1 MDDRESFYEYI
12 DRIKQIDQLL
22 EAPSES
28 LIALTERAL
37 EDRNQDPLRDVVL
50 LPLYFPPWVADD
62 REFPRGKLSI
72 TSATC
77 CATLQRLWRR
87 RRRFPRLEKK
97 IERLGKKIR
106 EAQDSD
112 RSLPDLV
119 ARGFLPP
126 RGGKGDQAYL
136 TFLKET
142 DLLGRQRPLPASEM
156 LWTLIN
162 AGEGVAYSGAGFL
175 SFFAIVWSLRY
186 SADRFSAGA
195 SIGLA
200 PPTSYITARCLLPI
214 HALTQACIQRADLL
228 TSLIEILRDMS
239 DLMKKDARARSR
251 EFPFKLDKLTTV
263 LYDYAEMT
271 LARRSFRSCAQD
283 LERWAGSMSAQF
295 DVDEQWR
302 RVRERLQKAIRE
314 AGETGKLVVAEA
326 SPVAGS
332 SEPEAG
338 AGPEG
343 KTESILR
350 RICRAI
356 EGQIDEKA
364 DETAL
369 ANLSVKVPQPR
380 FPTTQA
386 RRRFWEA
393 HSKAANETLEICE
406 LAFRALQDTS
416 EGLARLDSSE
426 IPAIQERLRDLTEA
440 NRKVAAAI
448 EEQILDSVQWCE
460 AVMHREISHASA
472 GNLTELDPAE
482 LVSGLGVAVT
492 FRRIDSPLRLAD
504 AVNKALKGARDDGSW
519 IPGQPFA
526 LDESSGLGESAPTAA
541 IVWMLSGTIAR
552 HRAVTAADQ
561 ALGRYVDWLEATK
574 RTLLVP
580 ERPDSKREPLRVTG
594 WTSER
599 TVRADRIDL
608 WLTAFAINSLLN
620 IRGLMEFRLWQICK
634 QRFTILQGGR
644 SLSELDAVDLGARQ
658 EYRLHRRLTQM
669 ARRAEGDDY
678 AEADYAVVL
687 HGPPGSSKTVIAQA
701 VSKEMWRGPQRLAG
715 GEPRLVRITP
725 ADFTRGGEDRLDSE
739 ARVIFDLLS
748 HVRNVTILFDE
759 IDDLLRERN
768 PREPPSFLKLVVPAM
783 LNRLQDLRD
792 ACARQEIFFLL
803 ATNYIERI
811 EPALIRK
818 GRIDYAIPLVYP
830 DVESRLAILERQVAA
845 LRAGVSGWA
854 GDFLEAELCG
864 GQIGRTDF
872 WPWMAITSLC
882 KEVSKDLRV
891 FAPAWEQAT
900 SAQDKQQVE
909 ERARERLN
917 GLVELLG
924 ASLSEIP
931 YRTRLKDNESSAELR
946 EEFLW
951 YMFAAARDLAD
962 YSSKLS
968 ARLSEE
974 SFLER
979 ILTRGDRLWRGQGRL
994 QEASPSARQ

>member
-1 MDDRESFYEYI
+1 MDDRESLYEYI
-12 DRIKQIDQLL
+12 DKIKQIDQLL

-50 LPLYFPPWVADD
+50 LPLYLPPWVADD
-62 REFPRGKLSI
+62 REFPRGKLNI

-106 EAQDSD
+106 EAQKSD
-112 RSLPDLV
+112 RSLPDLL

-142 DLLGRQRPLPASEM
+142 DLLGRQKPLLASEM

-162 AGEGVAYSGAGFL
+162 AGEGVAYSGAGLL
-175 SFFAIVWSLRY
+175 SFFAIVWSLRH

-200 PPTSYITARCLLPI
+200 PPTAYITARCLLPI
-214 HALTQACIQRADLL
+214 HALTQACIRRADLL
-228 TSLIEILRDMS
+228 KSIVDLLQDMS
-239 DLMKKDARARSR
+239 DLMRKDRNARSR
-251 EFPFKLDKLTTV
+251 EFPFKLDKLTTI
-263 LYDYAEMT
+263 LYDYAEIT
-271 LARRSFRSCAQD
+271 LARWSFRSCAQD
-283 LERWAGSMSAQF
+283 LERWAGSMSAQL

-302 RVRERLQKAIRE
+302 CVRERLQKAINQGGE
-314 AGETGKLVVAEA
+314 AGKIVVAEA

-332 SEPEAG
+332 GEPSPG
-338 AGPEG
+338 ADPDGT
-343 KTESILR
+343 TESILR

-356 EGQIDEKA
+356 EREDEA
-364 DETAL
+364 AL
-369 ANLSVKVPQPR
+369 ASFSVEMPQPR

-386 RRRFWEA
+386 RKRFWEA

-406 LAFRALQDTS
+406 LAFRALQETS
-416 EGLARLDSSE
+416 EGLACLDSSE
-426 IPAIQERLRDLTEA
+426 ISAIQERLRGLMEA

-448 EEQILDSVQWCE
+448 EEQIRDSVRWCE

-561 ALGRYVDWLEATK
+561 AMGRYVDWLEATK
-574 RTLLVP
+574 RSLLVP
-580 ERPDSKREPLRVTG
+580 ERPDSEREPLRVTG
-594 WTSER
+594 WISER

-620 IRGLMEFRLWQICK
+620 IRGLMEFRLWQICE

-701 VSKEMWRGPQRLAG
+701 LSKEMWRGPQRLAG

-725 ADFTRGGEDRLDSE
+725 ADFTRGGEERLDSE
-739 ARVIFDLLS
+739 ARAIFDLLS

-768 PREPPSFLKLVVPAM
+768 PREEPSFLKLVVPAM

-792 ACARQEIFFLL
+792 ACARQEIFFLV

-845 LRAGVSGWA
+845 LRAGGSAWA

-864 GQIGRTDF
+864 GKIGRTDF

-882 KEVSKDLRV
+882 KEVSKELGV
-891 FAPAWEQAT
+891 FAPVWEQAT
-900 SAQDKQQVE
+900 STEDKQEVE

-917 GLVELLG
+917 GLVEILG
-924 ASLSEIP
+924 ASLSEVP
-931 YRTRLKDNESSAELR
+931 YRTRLKENNLSAELR
-946 EEFLW
+946 EEFLS
-951 YMFAAARDLAD
+951 YMFAASRDLAD
-962 YSSKLS
+962 YNSKLS
-968 ARLSEE
+968 DRLSKL
-974 SFLER
+974 SFLNR
-979 ILTRGDRLWRGQGRL
+979 ILAHGERLWKGQGRL
-994 QEASPSARQ
+994 